1 MVPNIFDAK
10 NDKNGKSHLYSRGS
24 NLALS
29 VLYPIVLLGNL
40 YGATIQ
46 PKSIFRD
53 QHIECLRLKAPGNP
67 DTLGQGRKIHEPS
80 GFPSLYFL

>member
-1 MVPNIFDAK
+1 MQNHDDVISKMTVLTCDTVPNISDA
-10 NDKNGKSHLYSRGS
+10 KNGKSHLYSGGS

-40 YGATIQ
+40 NGATIQ

-53 QHIECLRLKAPGNP
+53 QHIECFG
-67 DTLGQGRKIHEPS
+67 S
-80 GFPSLYFL
+80 GKP